1 MLSLD
6 VVRAVIKGN
15 GTNKTTKD
23 LTRRQK
29 DGQSEMMV
37 YETRALNKGI
47 EPLAGYGVP
56 FVHFIDWLGH
66 KG

>member
-1 MLSLD
+1 MLFDNNLEVFTVYQINSLGILLSLD

-37 YETRALNKGI
+37 YENTCI
-47 EPLAGYGVP
+47 EQR
-56 FVHFIDWLGH
+56 D
-66 KG
+66 